1 MAQKRQAKRTSSRIP
16 VGGNTQKLYI
26 PEELKDKNYHY
37 VWVNDTPGNIKR
49 YQDGGYEIVEDREGL
64 IEVGA
69 GSMDNSRFE
78 GSAVVTH
85 VGRTRDEANTPAVL
99 MRIHKKYYEEDK
111 QAKREEIQEIES
123 SMYQRNKGQEGFY
136 EEEHDRKRSSKM

>member
-1 MAQKRQAKRTSSRIP
+1 MATQRQTKRNSKRTP
-16 VGGNTQKLYI
+16 VGGNTLKLHI
-26 PEELKDKNYHY
+26 PESLKDKNFHY
-37 VWVNDTPGNIKR
+37 VWVNDTPGNIRR
-49 YQDGGYEIVEDREGL
+49 YQDGGYEIVQDPDGL

-99 MRIHKKYYEEDK
+99 MRIHKDYYEEDQ
-111 QAKREEIQEIES
+111 QAKREEIREIES
-123 SMYQRNKGQEGFY
+123 SMYHRNKGQEGFY
-136 EEEHDRKRSSKM
+136 EDEHKRSKS